1 MATIRN
7 LKIKTASC
15 KRIVKELHSYEKEVE
30 REAAKT
36 ADMKEKGAD
45 PYDLKQQENVLAESR
60 MMIPDCRK
68 RLESSLADLKGI
80 LAELEEANQKEGPEV
95 TEAESTIVDVEKL
108 FETTESYNTTSYTYA
123 TCVTYS
129 GSSKTNLHATMDPKV
144 VITYPRRE
152 KEFVG
157 WAA

>member
-30 REAAKT
+30 SEAAKT
-36 ADMKEKGAD
+36 ADMKDKGAD

-80 LAELEEANQKEGPEV
+80 LAELEEAKQKEGTEV
-95 TEAESTIVDVEKL
+95 TEAESTVADVEKL
-108 FETTESYNTTSYTYA
+108 FETSES
-123 TCVTYS
+123 
-129 GSSKTNLHATMDPKV
+129 
-144 VITYPRRE
+144 
-152 KEFVG
+152 
-157 WAA
+157 